1 MSYTTPRGAFED
13 SASAAGPDGTG
24 AATVRPTQPAP
35 VLAEWNRSQ
44 CLLAC
49 FCTGGEQ
56 DGNGGSRDTCLP
68 CGGADTADAL
78 ASRQACCTT
87 CCART
92 LYMQLVFSGDLSAYT
107 ANLDTLE
114 SNVTAFVQL
123 QSSLAL
129 NPISASEVDS
139 VTFTAGSI
147 SSSLLLGQTVAGSTA
162 LQFAEYLT
170 DQLNAQV
177 TLRME
182 NGLEL
187 IGLRVE
193 NEDPATTST
202 EAPATTSSEAPATTF
217 GPDLSSSSD
226 GNDDDSLS
234 GGAIAGI
241 VLGVLILLCCVGV
254 AVFYFCVRGA
264 GAGSRDRTSGRQIH
278 NPMYEATTGMT
289 NNPLATGKLPAA
301 SPTQEPR
308 ANNPYGQPVGGG
320 GAKVDTSN
328 PYKLAAVGVFAL
340 ALIFAIAA
348 TADQTMVVHDG
359 DLAGVDLDHYG
370 AGVWTWSLE
379 YSAQGTSVTADGDS
393 CDMLFGNG
401 GADYPDDYKLGCFDS
416 MVSKCKAGKAF
427 SLIGIFATMAAIP
440 AAIVNFPQA
449 KWVFIASGSVAI
461 FSYMMVFAVWSAMYN
476 GDKPEGSPPSHDSD
490 ALMDDTCGLGQK
502 LAGGDAK
509 LGAAFGLWVTG
520 WLLCIVGLVLGWLG
534 YRKAQP
540 GSSTA

>member
-202 EAPATTSSEAPATTF
+202 EAPATTSSEAFMPF
-217 GPDLSSSSD
+217 
-226 GNDDDSLS
+226 
-234 GGAIAGI
+234 
-241 VLGVLILLCCVGV
+241 CC
-254 AVFYFCVRGA
+254 
-264 GAGSRDRTSGRQIH
+264 
-278 NPMYEATTGMT
+278 M
-289 NNPLATGKLPAA
+289 
-301 SPTQEPR
+301 
-308 ANNPYGQPVGGG
+308 
-320 GAKVDTSN
+320 
-328 PYKLAAVGVFAL
+328 
-340 ALIFAIAA
+340 
-348 TADQTMVVHDG
+348 
-359 DLAGVDLDHYG
+359 
-370 AGVWTWSLE
+370 
-379 YSAQGTSVTADGDS
+379 
-393 CDMLFGNG
+393 
-401 GADYPDDYKLGCFDS
+401 
-416 MVSKCKAGKAF
+416 
-427 SLIGIFATMAAIP
+427 
-440 AAIVNFPQA
+440 
-449 KWVFIASGSVAI
+449 
-461 FSYMMVFAVWSAMYN
+461 
-476 GDKPEGSPPSHDSD
+476 
-490 ALMDDTCGLGQK
+490 
-502 LAGGDAK
+502 
-509 LGAAFGLWVTG
+509 
-520 WLLCIVGLVLGWLG
+520 
-534 YRKAQP
+534 
-540 GSSTA
+540 